1 MYNEMNLINNFGIFN
16 IIITLW
22 KLIIEYKLNTFYEDI

>member
-1 MYNEMNLINNFGIFN
+1 MNLINNFGIFN